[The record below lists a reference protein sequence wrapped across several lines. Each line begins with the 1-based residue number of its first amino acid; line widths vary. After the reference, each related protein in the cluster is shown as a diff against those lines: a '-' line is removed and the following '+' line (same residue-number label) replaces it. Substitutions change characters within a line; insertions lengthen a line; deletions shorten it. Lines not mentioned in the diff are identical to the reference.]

1 LEQKQNVFR
10 RIYDNW
16 GGGVSFFFCFIHF
29 SHDLSTGLLLAL
41 LPFIKAEFDLNYFQS
56 GLLVSAF
63 AIMSGFSQILGGW
76 LGDKVKRWKMVAI
89 GLMGIGLTSM
99 AIGFS
104 STYLLLLIVLFIMG
118 IFAGAYHPSAVPAL
132 SSFFE
137 DKRGKALGLHMIG
150 GSIGFGLGPFLGTAI
165 ATAFNWHTAFIFMA
179 IPSLAASAFV
189 FLWLKN
195 QGPLAREVK
204 KVNRDKAAADG
215 EKRASLAPTVK
226 SLALIMGLIV
236 AAVFTSGS
244 LLAFVPLYLVDYFGF
259 TNNGAA
265 IWLGVIRAIGI
276 AGSLLGGWLSDRWGV
291 KKTVILTIAGTGPVM
306 IMFAYLPWGV
316 GMAAALLLIGMLMP
330 MRETAA
336 QTYIMGKT
344 PIHLQGMVFG
354 IYFGIGM
361 QGQSLLQ
368 PVYGGIM
375 DAAGMPAVFQVVA
388 LLSLA
393 VSIISLAVAKKL

>member
-1 LEQKQNVFR
+1 MLKK
-10 RIYDNW
+10 IYDNW
-16 GGGVSFFFCFIHF
+16 GGGISFFFCFIHF

-41 LPFIKAEFDLNYFQS
+41 LPFIKADLGLNYFQS

-76 LGDKVKRWKMVAI
+76 LGDRVKRWAMVAI
-89 GLMGIGLTSM
+89 GLFGIGLTS
-99 AIGFS
+99 IGLGLS
-104 STYLLLLIVLFIMG
+104 SSYVMMVIVLIFMG

-150 GSIGFGLGPFLGTAI
+150 GSIGFGIGPFLGTAI
-165 ATAFNWHTAFIFMA
+165 AAALNWHMAFIFMA
-179 IPSLAASAFV
+179 IPSLIASASV
-189 FLWLKN
+189 FLWLRNK
-195 QGPLAREVK
+195 GPLGKQARRIRTDKLAAGAAEK
-204 KVNRDKAAADG
+204 K
-215 EKRASLAPTVK
+215 ASLGQVLK
-226 SLALIMGLIV
+226 SLALIMGLLV
-236 AAVFTSGS
+236 ATVFTSGS
-244 LLAFVPLYLVDYFGF
+244 LLAFIPLYMVDYFGF
-259 TNNGAA
+259 TNDGAA

-276 AGSLLGGWLSDRWGV
+276 AGSLLGGWLCDRWGV

-316 GMAAALLLIGMLMP
+316 GMAAALLLLGMLMP

-344 PIHLQGMVFG
+344 PLHLQGMVFG

-368 PVYGGIM
+368 PAYGGIM
-375 DAAGMPAVFQVVA
+375 DAVGMPVVFAVVA
-388 LLSLA
+388 LVSVA
-393 VSIISLAVAKKL
+393 VSVTSLLVSKKL

>member
-1 LEQKQNVFR
+1 MEQKQNLFK

-41 LPFIKAEFDLNYFQS
+41 LPFIKAELNLNYFQS

-76 LGDKVKRWKMVAI
+76 LGDKIKRWIMVAI
-89 GLMGIGLTSM
+89 GLAGIGLTS
-99 AIGFS
+99 IGIGLTS
-104 STYLLLLIVLFIMG
+104 SFVLLLIVLFIMG

-165 ATAFNWHTAFIFMA
+165 ATAFDWHMAFIIMA
-179 IPSLAASAFV
+179 IPSLAASASV

-195 QGPLAREVK
+195 QGPLARET
-204 KVNRDKAAADG
+204 RRARTDKTSAAG
-215 EKRASLAPTVK
+215 EKRASLGHTLK
-226 SLALIMGLIV
+226 SLALIMGLLV
-236 AAVFTSGS
+236 ATVFTSGS
-244 LLAFVPLYLVDYFGF
+244 LLAFIPLYMVDYFDF
-259 TNNGAA
+259 TENSAA
-265 IWLGVIRAIGI
+265 IWLGIIRAVGI
-276 AGSLLGGWLSDRWGV
+276 AGSLLGGWLADRWGV
-291 KKTVILTIAGTGPVM
+291 KKTVLLTIAGTGPVM
-306 IMFAYLPWGV
+306 VMFAYLPWGV
-316 GMAAALLLIGMLMP
+316 GMAAALLLLGMLMP

-344 PIHLQGMVFG
+344 PLHLQGMVFG
-354 IYFGIGM
+354 VYFGIGM

-368 PVYGGIM
+368 PAYGSIM
-375 DAAGMPAVFQVVA
+375 DAVGMPIVFQVIALISVA
-388 LLSLA
+388 VSILSLA
-393 VSIISLAVAKKL
+393 VSKKL